1 MKENIDRILKEQL
14 GNYEL
19 PYENGAWEQ
28 FSKRLD
34 GTPSTPFYRKWWF
47 AASVGTVL
55 VGSATFFALS
65 SREESTPDS
74 IAPSTET
81 VTDQQVTT
89 TAPTTQLSLEKPTTS
104 TSSTNP
110 SSVLPSGSQ
119 VVSPTSY
126 VFDPAVLTTVN
137 PITSTNTNSGN
148 TLQEPGKSTT
158 TIAAFIPLE
167 LPTSICLNESFTIQN
182 PNEVAVTVTLPNGR
196 SKTIAAKQSAEIK
209 SPKSG
214 NLVVQSGTTSKTI
227 VVHEAVS
234 HLSIGVDASLLYENG
249 IPTLKFDVT
258 GAENTVTW
266 ESNIKAQVATKNELI
281 VHPYTEREVNV
292 VVNSTDQNGCPISE
306 KKSVTLNEVYNLMA
320 PTGFYPLSS
329 DNRTNLFI
337 PIALTLR
344 DTPFEMVILD
354 PNNMTV
360 VFKTTDASMGWN
372 GIDARTGQMVPIN
385 SNWLWKVVMK
395 NPLSNEPEE
404 YKGLILR
411 K

>member
-1 MKENIDRILKEQL
+1 MKENIERIMKEQL
-14 GNYEL
+14 EHFEL
-19 PYENGAWEQ
+19 PYDNGAWEQ

-65 SREESTPDS
+65 SREESNHDT
-74 IAPSTET
+74 IAPITET
-81 VTDQQVTT
+81 VTNQKVTP
-89 TAPTTQLSLEKPTTS
+89 TAPAEQLTQVKS
-104 TSSTNP
+104 TSSTTTNTP
-110 SSVLPSGSQ
+110 STLTSSGSRVAGPVSFTYEKTYQ
-119 VVSPTSY
+119 PVVNQTINP
-126 VFDPAVLTTVN
+126 VN
-137 PITSTNTNSGN
+137 PNPISIVD
-148 TLQEPGKSTT
+148 PGKPTNNFAT
-158 TIAAFIPLE
+158 FIPLE
-167 LPTSICLNESFTIQN
+167 LPTAICLNESFTIQN
-182 PNEVAVTVTLPNGR
+182 PNDVAITVTLPNGR
-196 SKTIAAKQSAEIK
+196 SKIIAAKQTAEIK
-209 SPKSG
+209 SPKAG

-227 VVHEAVS
+227 LVQEAVS

-249 IPTLKFDVT
+249 IPTLKFEVT
-258 GAENTVTW
+258 GAENALKW
-266 ESNIKAQVATKNELI
+266 ESNVKALVATKNELI
-281 VHPYTEREVNV
+281 VHPFTEREVKV
-292 VVNSTDQNGCPISE
+292 EVNTTDQNGCAITE

-320 PTGFYPLSS
+320 PTGFFPLSS

-360 VFKTTDASMGWN
+360 VFKTTDASNGWN
-372 GIDARTGQMVPIN
+372 GIDGRTGQMVALN
-385 SNWLWKVVMK
+385 SSWLWKVVMK